1 MLFEWQRPIIYD
13 ERSGNAPPSHND
25 YPYGGEPYGGGVIG
39 IGFGQDHDQHVSPYA
54 GQETRQI
61 KSLSVE
67 RVADLLAGRG
77 AGYAKAAEL
86 NGVPGPA
93 HVLEMKNA
101 IALTADQERRVRVV
115 HARMEKEANELGAQL
130 VALETELNEGFA
142 SAGVTSDILR
152 SQLDRIARIES
163 DLRFAHLAAHLEI
176 PEIVTADQIQT
187 YNRLR
192 GYSTTPCASVPQG
205 HDAEQWKRH
214 NNCPG

>member
-1 MLFEWQRPIIYD
+1 MLIRLAMTILLIAEF
-13 ERSGNAPPSHND
+13 SVSA
-25 YPYGGEPYGGGVIG
+25 V
-39 IGFGQDHDQHVSPYA
+39 GQDHGRLVSPYA

-61 KSLSVE
+61 KSLSAE

-93 HVLEMKNA
+93 HVLEMKDA
-101 IALTADQERRVRVV
+101 IALTADQERRVRAV
-115 HARMEKEANELGAQL
+115 HSRMAEEAKMLGARL
-130 VALETELNEGFA
+130 VALEMELNEGFA
-142 SAGVTSDILR
+142 SVGVTSDILR
-152 SQLDRIARIES
+152 SLLDRIARIES

-176 PEIVTADQIQT
+176 PGIVTADQIQT

-192 GYSTTPCASVPQG
+192 GYSADPCVSVPRG